1 MVAQVP
7 ASGLPFEDGD
17 VRDRDSASPELYG
30 KRRVHLG
37 GIAIHPFRANLRD
50 FELGYVA
57 KNELHAIEC
66 ALHVRRRCA
75 RTAVGAQA
83 VVKRLDVASVNGI
96 DDGVQCRC
104 GIGMVSAAIVAAVIA
119 TPAGGRQNDGQRYG

>member
-1 MVAQVP
+1 MT
-7 ASGLPFEDGD
+7 
-17 VRDRDSASPELYG
+17 
-30 KRRVHLG
+30 
-37 GIAIHPFRANLRD
+37 
-50 FELGYVA
+50 VA
-57 KNELHAIEC
+57 KDELHRIEC
-66 ALHVRRRCA
+66 ALHVRRRGA

-104 GIGMVSAAIVAAVIA
+104 GIGMVCAAIVAVAAAVIA